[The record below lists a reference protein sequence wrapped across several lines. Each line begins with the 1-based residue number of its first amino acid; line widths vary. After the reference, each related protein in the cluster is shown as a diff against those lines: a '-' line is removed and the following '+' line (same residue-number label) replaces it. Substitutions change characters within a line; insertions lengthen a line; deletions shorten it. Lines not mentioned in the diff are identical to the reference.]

1 MKKLKISCLA
11 TLSILLGLLNGCSG
25 PYGKKIEQD
34 LENVNIIEDNYRN
47 YYEIFVYS
55 FRDSDGDGK
64 GDLQGVIEK
73 LDYIKDLG
81 FNGIWLMPI
90 HQSTSY
96 HKYDVMD
103 YYSIDSSYGTM
114 EDFEQLIDEC
124 HKRNIK
130 IIIDMVANHSSSLN
144 PLFINSVG
152 AYKKYISYQELTPE
166 EEILKDF
173 YTFYETK
180 ADVPA
185 GITAYQPGANT
196 FYYEANFD
204 KSMPEFNWDNP
215 AVFDYFK
222 DVFKFYL
229 DKGVDGFRFD
239 AVKYFYMT
247 DMNKNI
253 NLLSEFN
260 AYIKGIN
267 ENAYLVGECWS
278 GDSTI
283 QEYYKSGFDSFFNFS
298 ASVSNPSSYVLN
310 SINRMGSALT
320 MYAKGLDSNIALA
333 NGYIPAPFIDNHDMN
348 RFTPS
353 IDDLADTKYQYA
365 LLTMLNGTTFTYYGS
380 EIGMVGENASSK
392 SDQNVRLPM
401 RWGEENN
408 KGDVQLKNFQQIT
421 KANYPHGT
429 VKQQMEDPNSL
440 YNFYK
445 KCLLIRNQ
453 NPEIARGSVEQLV
466 LEKDED
472 NRKELF
478 ITKTYNGSKIGIIF
492 NFSPTYDLEVNF
504 KQYGF
509 SEVVGQIV
517 VNESDERYV
526 GYVKDN
532 ILMPSYSIAIVK

>member
-1 MKKLKISCLA
+1 MKKNKISCLA
-11 TLSILLGLLNGCSG
+11 TLSLLVGLLNGCSG

-34 LENVNIIEDNYRN
+34 LESVNIIEDNYRN
-47 YYEIFVYS
+47 YYEVFVYS
-55 FRDSDGDGK
+55 FRDSNGDGK

-114 EDFEQLIDEC
+114 SDFEELIDEC
-124 HKRNIK
+124 HKRDIK
-130 IIIDMVANHSSSLN
+130 LIIDMVANHSSSLN
-144 PLFINSVG
+144 PLFVKAIG
-152 AYKKYISYQELTPE
+152 AYEKSITFQSLNEE
-166 EEILKDF
+166 EEIYKDF
-173 YTFYETK
+173 YNFYETK
-180 ADVPA
+180 DDIPS
-185 GITAYQPGANT
+185 GITAYKVGAKE
-196 FYYEANFD
+196 FYVEANFD

-215 AVFDYFK
+215 AVHDYFK
-222 DVFKFYL
+222 NVFKFYL
-229 DKGVDGFRFD
+229 DKGIDGFRFD

-247 DMNKNI
+247 DMQKNI
-253 NLLSEFN
+253 ELLNEFST
-260 AYIKGIN
+260 YIKGIN
-267 ENAYLVGECWS
+267 KDAYLVGECWS

-283 QEYYKSGFDSFFNFS
+283 AEYYTSGFDSFFNFS
-298 ASVSNPSSYVLN
+298 ASVSNPSSYLIN

-320 MYAKGLDSNIALA
+320 MYANGLEKNISLA
-333 NGYIPAPFIDNHDMN
+333 NGHIPAPFIDNHDMN

-353 IDDLADTKYQYA
+353 IDDLKDTKFQYA
-365 LLTMLNGTTFTYYGS
+365 LLAMLNGTTFTYYGS

-401 RWGEENN
+401 RWGEENG
-408 KGDVQLKNFQQIT
+408 KGDVKLQNFQQIT

-440 YNFYK
+440 FNFYK
-445 KCLLIRNQ
+445 KCMLVRNQ
-453 NPEIARGSVEQLV
+453 NPEIARGSIEQLV

-492 NFSPTYDLEVNF
+492 NFSPIHDLEVNF

-517 VNESDERYV
+517 VDESDERYI
-526 GYVKDN
+526 GLVKDN